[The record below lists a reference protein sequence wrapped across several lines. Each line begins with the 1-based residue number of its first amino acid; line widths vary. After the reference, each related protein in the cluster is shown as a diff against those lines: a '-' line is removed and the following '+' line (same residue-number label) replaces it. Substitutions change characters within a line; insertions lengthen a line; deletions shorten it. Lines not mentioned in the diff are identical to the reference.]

1 LRTDIRESRGS
12 SYESQFASNRKLT
25 PGVDLR
31 GYFPWVCPLQVDH
44 LPRDIAFQPASG
56 RWRLSRVTTDGL
68 LDVLR
73 LLSIVLVLA
82 VSPAALTALGSDYQ
96 ESQGTLLGKIHPA
109 TYIMLLTLLVLACR
123 AGPSRF
129 LASTVS
135 RHPGAVALAW
145 GVATLLA
152 YDVLFIKA
160 PLSSLVDT
168 FVSPIAALIVFD
180 RIGPGDGRK
189 LSNLLHAIFLANGL
203 LALFEMAS
211 GWRLTPLVV
220 DGELLENETRSSALM
235 GQPLANAIMTGAYI
249 IILARGGDRAL
260 PTWLRGA
267 LIALQLAAMVPMG
280 GRAAS
285 LATLGILSVL
295 ALRQLA
301 LLLMGKR
308 FTRIAALAVVLI
320 VPAAIAVMA
329 IAYDQGFFDILIDR
343 FNSDNRSAET
353 RVIMFQLFSHF
364 PWFELLFGPDQQQLA
379 SLMWTE
385 GTEYGIESFPVALC
399 LTYGILPA
407 SMLMLGLAIFAFDVI
422 RSTRPGAAISLA
434 FFFVVAATSLSLG
447 GKTVGLASIVIMNMV
462 LLRREAPITSTNA
475 PQPG

>member
-1 LRTDIRESRGS
+1 M
-12 SYESQFASNRKLT
+12 
-25 PGVDLR
+25 V
-31 GYFPWVCPLQVDH
+31 
-44 LPRDIAFQPASG
+44 FQQPSG
-56 RWRLSRVTTDGL
+56 RWRLLRLTADRL
-68 LDVLR
+68 LDILR
-73 LLSIVLVLA
+73 LLSIVVALA
-82 VSPAALTALGSDYQ
+82 VSPAALAALGSDYQ
-96 ESQGTLLGKIHPA
+96 EAEGALLGKIHPA
-109 TYIMLLTLLVLACR
+109 TYLLLATLFVLACR
-123 AGPSRF
+123 EGPSRF

-135 RHPGAVALAW
+135 RHPGAAALAW
-145 GVATLLA
+145 CVATLLA
-152 YDVLFIKA
+152 YDALFIKA

-180 RIGPGDGRK
+180 RIGPGDGRR
-189 LSNLLHAIFLANGL
+189 LSNVIHAIFLANGL

-211 GWRLTPLVV
+211 GWRLTPLIVN
-220 DGELLENETRSSALM
+220 GELLMDETRSSALM

-260 PTWLRGA
+260 PTWSRGA

-285 LATLGILSVL
+285 LATLGILAVL
-295 ALRQLA
+295 GLRQLA

-308 FTRIAALAVVLI
+308 FTRIAALAVLLM
-320 VPAAIAVMA
+320 VPAAVAGIAV
-329 IAYDQGFFDILIDR
+329 AYDQGFFDILINR
-343 FNSDNRSAET
+343 FNSDNRSGQT

-364 PWFELLFGPDQQQLA
+364 SWFDLLFGPDQQQLA

-399 LTYGILPA
+399 LTYGIATA

-422 RSTRPGAAISLA
+422 RSTRSGAAISLM
-434 FFFVVAATSLSLG
+434 FFFAVAATSLSLG

-462 LLRREAPITSTNA
+462 LLRREAASTATDA